1 MKNLDDLPYPAIDLL
16 SLEKYHSIMAKNDRP
31 IYILTTRGCPFKCAY
46 CVDQQFGRSVRY
58 HSPDYVIG
66 YWKWLVEE
74 LGVNEVHVYD
84 DTFTLNK
91 KRTLEICR
99 RLEEEGLNKASWTV
113 RTRVDTINEEIIDAL
128 WSSGCYRIGY
138 GVESGSQKI
147 LDLMIRDQTIE
158 KVREAFALTR
168 RHPFEIVANFMIGYM
183 GEDKA
188 TYNETVKLALELDP
202 DFAYFSITHA
212 EPNTDLYHQA
222 LDQELIKED
231 VWNDYI
237 LGKVD
242 YIDPKNNV
250 FTNSAYSLEDLKK
263 MQSWAYLRFYM
274 RPHKIW
280 RQAKKVKSLD
290 MFWRKAKM
298 AIGMVVTYVE
308 NLAGNIGS
316 GKKAAQG

>member
-1 MKNLDDLPYPAIDLL
+1 M
-16 SLEKYHSIMAKNDRP
+16 
-31 IYILTTRGCPFKCAY
+31 
-46 CVDQQFGRSVRY
+46 
-58 HSPDYVIG
+58 
-66 YWKWLVEE
+66 
-74 LGVNEVHVYD
+74 
-84 DTFTLNK
+84 
-91 KRTLEICR
+91 
-99 RLEEEGLNKASWTV
+99 
-113 RTRVDTINEEIIDAL
+113 
-128 WSSGCYRIGY
+128 
-138 GVESGSQKI
+138 ESGSQKI
-147 LDLMIRDQTIE
+147 LDLMVRDQTIE

-168 RHPFEIVANFMIGYM
+168 KHPFEIVANFMIGYM
-183 GEDKA
+183 GEDKK
-188 TYNETVKLALELDP
+188 TYNETLKLALELDP

-222 LDQELIKED
+222 LGDELIKQD

-250 FTNSAYSLEDLKK
+250 FTNSAYALEDLKK

-298 AIGMVVTYVE
+298 AVGMVVTYVE
-308 NLAGNIGS
+308 NMIDNLGS